1 MLFTQIDFS
10 LRKRNWLFYQCL
22 FLQILKKCNC
32 LKETIMRGFTIC
44 SLCFPLVLVTDMVG
58 SISIEL
64 HNIISRHPRFVTAF
78 TQHWIFIAKLAR
90 FLYFYLFLSQMHWI
104 PICRSTG
111 PFPDDHSGW
120 NTSKISL
127 IVSLSKITFRF
138 WFWRKN
144 GSFHEF
150 MAENAKLFGFTE
162 NLISARVTEK
172 LLRLST
178 Q

>member
-1 MLFTQIDFS
+1 MLFTQIYFS
-10 LRKRNWLFYQCL
+10 LRKRNWLFYPFYQCL
-22 FLQILKKCNC
+22 FLQTLKKCNC

-120 NTSKISL
+120 NTSKKSL
-127 IVSLSKITFRF
+127 MVSLSKITFRL
-138 WFWRKN
+138 WFWRKKN
-144 GSFHEF
+144 ELGL
-150 MAENAKLFGFTE
+150 AENPDTLHKILTYLG
-162 NLISARVTEK
+162 IG
-172 LLRLST
+172 
-178 Q
+178 

>member
-1 MLFTQIDFS
+1 
-10 LRKRNWLFYQCL
+10 
-22 FLQILKKCNC
+22 
-32 LKETIMRGFTIC
+32 
-44 SLCFPLVLVTDMVG
+44 MVG

-120 NTSKISL
+120 NTLKKSH
-127 IVSLSKITFRF
+127 ITII
-138 WFWRKN
+138 KN
-144 GSFHEF
+144 Y
-150 MAENAKLFGFTE
+150 
-162 NLISARVTEK
+162 I
-172 LLRLST
+172 
-178 Q
+178 